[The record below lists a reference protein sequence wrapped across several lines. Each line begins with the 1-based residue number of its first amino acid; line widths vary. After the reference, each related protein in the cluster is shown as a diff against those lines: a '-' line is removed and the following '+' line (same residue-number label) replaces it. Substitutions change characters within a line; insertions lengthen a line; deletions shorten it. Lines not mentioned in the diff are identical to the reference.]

1 MKGVTSDMKF
11 VAYFRSLAARFFHRS
26 QTENE
31 MEEELRSHI
40 QHRADDLE
48 RFGLTRAEAERRARI
63 EFGGEERTKEECR
76 DAIAGNFIDVLLQDL
91 RFSLRILRK
100 SPGFAAELMANR
112 DFMRFSLGV
121 FSREQTA
128 AFLKKTLGWNSAGL
142 PSLFAVIVRENSK
155 LIGYCGFFHQEVDGT
170 NEIEIAYRLHPDYW
184 GRGLATEAAQ
194 AVRDHAF
201 RDLKLPR
208 VISLVH
214 PDNLPSRRVAEKN
227 AMKVEKKT
235 VHRGFPTLVLQ
246 SRVSSG

>member
-1 MKGVTSDMKF
+1 M
-11 VAYFRSLAARFFHRS
+11 YLAAWQAAHIPRWLLARRLWIESRTLFVFINSMAVLETARLI
-26 QTENE
+26 
-31 MEEELRSHI
+31 LRP
-40 QHRADDLE
+40 
-48 RFGLTRAEAERRARI
+48 F
-63 EFGGEERTKEECR
+63 GEE
-76 DAIAGNFIDVLLQDL
+76 DVDPL
-91 RFSLRILRK
+91 
-100 SPGFAAELMANR
+100 AELMTNR
-112 DFMRFSLGV
+112 DFMRFSLGA

-208 VISLVH
+208 VISLIH

-235 VHRGFPTLVLQ
+235 VHRGFPTFVFAITREQ
-246 SRVSSG
+246 WQTKRAVG